1 MCFHVPVM
9 LDEVVRQL
17 VQGRGGTYLDATL
30 GSGTA
35 AEAILDASG
44 GYLIGL
50 DRDPEALR
58 VASERLA
65 RFEDR
70 VLLFRTA
77 FWKLQEILA
86 QAGVEKI
93 DGALFD
99 LGLSSHQ
106 LDASGRGFSYRRR
119 EPLDMRMDPGLSR
132 TAFQVINEYS
142 EQELTRIFLRYGEE
156 RFSVRIA
163 REICVRRPREC
174 IQDTA
179 ALREII
185 ERVIPRKKPQKT
197 LSRIFQAVRIEV
209 NDELGHLED
218 SIRQA
223 VEALGPEG
231 RIAVL
236 CYHSLESKAAKAV
249 FSEGVRGCT
258 CPPGLPICICGK
270 QPTLAGLARAFPSRE
285 EIAVNPRARSAVLR
299 VAHKKS
305 LRYPGDTMVEEDG

>member
-9 LDEVVRQL
+9 LDEVVRRL
-17 VQGRGGTYLDATL
+17 VQGRGGTFLDATL

-35 AEAILDASG
+35 AAAILDASG
-44 GYLIGL
+44 GYLIGF
-50 DRDPEALR
+50 DRDPEAIR
-58 VASERLA
+58 AASERLA
-65 RFEDR
+65 RFGDR
-70 VLLFRTA
+70 VLLFGTA

-86 QAGVEKI
+86 RAGVERI

-132 TAFQVINEYS
+132 TAFQVINEYA

-156 RFSVRIA
+156 RFSARIA
-163 REICVRRPREC
+163 REICVSRSRAR

-209 NDELGHLED
+209 NDELVHLED

-223 VEALGPEG
+223 VEVLRPEG
-231 RIAVL
+231 RIAVI

-249 FSEGVRGCT
+249 FAEGVRGCI
-258 CPPGLPICICGK
+258 CPPGLPVCICGK
-270 QPTLAGLARAFPSRE
+270 QPTLAGRARVFPSRE
-285 EIAVNPRARSAVLR
+285 EVAANPRARSAVLR

-305 LRYPGDTMVEEDG
+305 LQYPGDTIAEEDG